1 MPEKP
6 LSPERVLALLGE
18 GPARIAAAMA
28 GRPAEWLRS
37 PPGAG
42 QWSANDVL
50 AHLRACADVWGGA
63 MATMLAEDRPALR
76 AISPRAYIRRT
87 DYPQQAF
94 DPSFQAFA
102 RQRADLLAMLERLT
116 PEQWQR
122 GALVRP
128 AGRVRQP
135 TVLSYA
141 QRLALHEREHL
152 EQIERLAAAA

>member
-1 MPEKP
+1 MPHKS
-6 LSPERVLALLGE
+6 LTPERVLAMLAE
-18 GPARIAAAMA
+18 GPARIAAATA
-28 GRPAEWLRS
+28 GLS
-37 PPGAG
+37 PERLHAAPGTG

-50 AHLRACADVWGGA
+50 AHLRACADVWGGY
-63 MATMLAEDRPALR
+63 MATMLAQDRPSFR
-76 AISPRAYIRRT
+76 AISPRSYIHRT
-87 DYPQQAF
+87 GYSQQAF

-102 RQRADLLAMLERLT
+102 RQRTELLAVLRALT

-122 GALVRP
+122 GAVVPP

-152 EQIERLAAAA
+152 EQIERLAA